1 MFIRLTTM
9 LLKDGLVCNMD
20 IITQAVNVLNEAL
33 ESDPIAMNQLI
44 NLRVMCNENLAR
56 HPSIQV
62 GKDNRYQHV
71 WWVGLFGI
79 INGIFGVDDE
89 GWGFI
94 EAEINDADGMV
105 VRFHD
110 RRTKQVNL

>member
-1 MFIRLTTM
+1 MSTFIRLTMM

-20 IITQAVNVLNEAL
+20 IITQAVKVLNEAL

-44 NLRVMCNENLAR
+44 NLRVICNEDLAR
-56 HPSIQV
+56 HPFIQV
-62 GKDNRYQHV
+62 GKDNRYQRV

-79 INGIFGVDDE
+79 INGILGVDEE

-94 EAEINDADGMV
+94 EAEINDTDGMV

-110 RRTKQVNL
+110 RRLKQV